1 MKNRGVQKQKKISS
15 LLFPFLRLN
24 YEVDL
29 CDNFLKRALIFMF
42 RVIFFFFFIMVGIN
56 NDDKSRIND
65 DKKY

>member
-42 RVIFFFFFIMVGIN
+42 RVIFFFFIMAGIN

>member
-42 RVIFFFFFIMVGIN
+42 RVIFFFFIMVGIN